1 MYYTQ
6 EIVFQ
11 NKNRCWNNTIY
22 NYNFG
27 CSQISKATS
36 SVQLFL
42 HTINNQEDQSEF
54 SCYFH
59 TGWHIKETLDCKG
72 EAKFHLKAV
81 LWVTKSSLAVQGLK
95 VNL

>member
-1 MYYTQ
+1 MFARSTVNVYYTQ
-6 EIVFQ
+6 ELFSKTKTDVG
-11 NKNRCWNNTIY
+11 TIPY

-59 TGWHIKETLDCKG
+59 TGWHIKET
-72 EAKFHLKAV
+72 
-81 LWVTKSSLAVQGLK
+81 
-95 VNL
+95 